1 MKNATNGD
9 NAPKIHHEK
18 LYNGDIKMY
27 GKEIKKIL
35 VSREEIAKRVAEL
48 GKQISEDYKGESVTL
63 VCTLRGASIFFAD
76 LVREIE
82 GDVEIDF
89 IAVSSYGA
97 GTKSSGEV
105 KMIKDLSEPIK
116 DKNVIIVEDI
126 IDTGITLCYLK
137 KLLLARAP
145 KSLKVCSLL
154 DKPSRRQ
161 VDFKG
166 DYIGFEIENEFVVGY
181 GLDYG
186 EKMRNFKDVC
196 VLAPEVYGG

>member
-1 MKNATNGD
+1 MKNAKNCG
-9 NAPKIHHEK
+9 NAPKTHHEK

>member
-1 MKNATNGD
+1 
-9 NAPKIHHEK
+9 
-18 LYNGDIKMY
+18 MY

-35 VSREEIAKRVAEL
+35 IAREDIAKRVAEL
-48 GKQISEDYKGESVTL
+48 GRQITEDYKGESVTL

-105 KMIKDLSEPIK
+105 KMIKDLSEPIR

-126 IDTGITLCYLK
+126 VDTGITLNYLK
-137 KLLLARAP
+137 KVFLSREP
-145 KSLKVCSLL
+145 ESLKICTLL
-154 DKPSRRQ
+154 DKPARRK
-161 VDFKG
+161 VDLVP
-166 DYIGFEIENEFVVGY
+166 DYKLFEIPNEFVIGY
-181 GLDYG
+181 GLDYN
-186 EKMRNFKDVC
+186 EDYRALKDVMTKIK
-196 VLAPEVYGG
+196 

>member
-161 VDFKG
+161 VDCKG

>member
-1 MKNATNGD
+1 
-9 NAPKIHHEK
+9 
-18 LYNGDIKMY
+18 MY

-35 VSREEIAKRVAEL
+35 VSREEIAKRVSEL

-126 IDTGITLCYLK
+126 IDTGITLSYLK

>member
-1 MKNATNGD
+1 MKNATNGG

-18 LYNGDIKMY
+18 LYNGNLKMY

>member
-18 LYNGDIKMY
+18 FYNGDIKMY

-35 VSREEIAKRVAEL
+35 VSHEEIAKRVAEL

>member
-1 MKNATNGD
+1 
-9 NAPKIHHEK
+9 
-18 LYNGDIKMY
+18 MY
-27 GKEIKKIL
+27 GKEIKKVLIG
-35 VSREEIAKRVAEL
+35 REEIAKRVAEL
-48 GKQISEDYKGESVTL
+48 GKQINEDYKGESVTL

-105 KMIKDLSEPIK
+105 KMIKDLSEPIR

-145 KSLKVCSLL
+145 KTLKVCSLL
-154 DKPSRRQ
+154 DKPSRRK

-166 DYIGFEIENEFVVGY
+166 DYIGFEIENEFAVGH
-181 GLDYG
+181 GLHYG
-186 EKMRNFKDVC
+186 ESMRNFKDVC

>member
-1 MKNATNGD
+1 
-9 NAPKIHHEK
+9 
-18 LYNGDIKMY
+18 MY
-27 GKEIKKIL
+27 GKEIKKVL

-48 GKQISEDYKGESVTL
+48 GKQISEDYKGESVTR

-161 VDFKG
+161 VEFKG
-166 DYIGFEIENEFVVGY
+166 EYIGFEIENELVVGY
-181 GLDYG
+181 GM
-186 EKMRNFKDVC
+186 E
-196 VLAPEVYGG
+196 

>member
-1 MKNATNGD
+1 
-9 NAPKIHHEK
+9 
-18 LYNGDIKMY
+18 MY

-126 IDTGITLCYLK
+126 VDTGESI
-137 KLLLARAP
+137 
-145 KSLKVCSLL
+145 
-154 DKPSRRQ
+154 DHM
-161 VDFKG
+161 
-166 DYIGFEIENEFVVGY
+166 
-181 GLDYG
+181 
-186 EKMRNFKDVC
+186 MRD
-196 VLAPEVYGG
+196 L

>member
-1 MKNATNGD
+1 
-9 NAPKIHHEK
+9 
-18 LYNGDIKMY
+18 MY
-27 GKEIKKIL
+27 GKKIKKVLITK
-35 VSREEIAKRVAEL
+35 EEIAKRVAQL
-48 GKQISEDYKGESVTL
+48 GEQISNDYRGEPITL

-76 LVREIE
+76 LAREID
-82 GDVEIDF
+82 GDVEMDF

-97 GTKSSGEV
+97 GTSSSGEV
-105 KMIKDLSEPIK
+105 KMVKDLSAPIK
-116 DKNVIIVEDI
+116 DKNVIVVEDI
-126 IDTGITLCYLK
+126 IDTGITLNYLK

-145 KSLKVCSLL
+145 KSLKVCALL
-154 DKPSRRQ
+154 DKPSRRK

-181 GLDYG
+181 GLDYD

>member
-105 KMIKDLSEPIK
+105 KMIKDLSEPIR

-145 KSLKVCSLL
+145 KTLKVCSLL
-154 DKPSRRQ
+154 DKPSRRK

>member
-1 MKNATNGD
+1 MKNATNGG

-27 GKEIKKIL
+27 GKEIKKVL

>member
-1 MKNATNGD
+1 MKNAKNGG

>member
-1 MKNATNGD
+1 MKSATNGG

-27 GKEIKKIL
+27 GKEIKKVL